1 MKKMQTSL
9 HHEMMTIFQ
18 KNALE
23 TDKTNRS
30 IWAVFDFYTKRLT
43 YRNEN
48 NIIEIEIHNNESGY
62 K

>member
-1 MKKMQTSL
+1 
-9 HHEMMTIFQ
+9 MMTIFQ

-43 YRNEN
+43 QKKKND
-48 NIIEIEIHNNESGY
+48 IIEMKIHNNESDY

>member
-1 MKKMQTSL
+1 
-9 HHEMMTIFQ
+9 MMTIFQ